1 MREGAFVWVQVR
13 GQCEGEGTLH
23 WRTHATPVT
32 CPFDVMGFDV
42 HPPQLVFET
51 TRPQH
56 IVAHA
61 DIVEVHGVP
70 KLEHWTP
77 L

>member
-1 MREGAFVWVQVR
+1 MHYVFNILPWAKAAQHVQV
-13 GQCEGEGTLH
+13 
-23 WRTHATPVT
+23 
-32 CPFDVMGFDV
+32 
-42 HPPQLVFET
+42 LV
-51 TRPQH
+51 
-56 IVAHA
+56 VAHA